1 MASVLRLAVPP
12 PRSPP
17 CPRVLPATSG
27 ARRCGGL
34 KLVQILCE
42 ELRGDSRASGTSP
55 MEIKM
60 KGIFKGLKIISQIF
74 ALQKQHEMEIGCPT
88 DVRHVSHIG
97 VGTNFDK
104 PPRATLPTEIC
115 TDKSGQEAAACCH
128 DIPRGP
134 KNPRRKKAARAS
146 SASSFLSRSRSSSF
160 VTACGDFSELRGGLR
175 VA

>member
-1 MASVLRLAVPP
+1 MAYVYLDTMRGIERQPSFRHLTNGDKDEGDIQRFEDNLSNIRTAEATRDGNRVPY
-12 PRSPP
+12 
-17 CPRVLPATSG
+17 
-27 ARRCGGL
+27 
-34 KLVQILCE
+34 
-42 ELRGDSRASGTSP
+42 
-55 MEIKM
+55 
-60 KGIFKGLKIISQIF
+60 
-74 ALQKQHEMEIGCPT
+74 
-88 DVRHVSHIG
+88 RH
-97 VGTNFDK
+97 FDK

-115 TDKSGQEAAACCH
+115 TDKSGQEAASCCH

>member
-1 MASVLRLAVPP
+1 MAYVYLDTMRGIERRQPSFRGVSKEAKKELNSVIILVAWEICKHRNDCIFNNATPSTAAVLDALA
-12 PRSPP
+12 RE
-17 CPRVLPATSG
+17 T
-27 ARRCGGL
+27 
-34 KLVQILCE
+34 
-42 ELRGDSRASGTSP
+42 
-55 MEIKM
+55 
-60 KGIFKGLKIISQIF
+60 
-74 ALQKQHEMEIGCPT
+74 LQKQHEMEIGCPT